1 MASAVSAFLMF
12 EGCCE
17 EALNLYVSTIPDS
30 RIIDIRRYGAGA
42 PGKEG
47 SVMLARASL
56 GGLPLMCN
64 DSSVHHA
71 FTFTP
76 SSSLFVTCRDES
88 EFDKIAGELGKEGA
102 VLMAP
107 ANYGFSRKFTWF
119 NDRFGVSWQLS
130 LE

>member
-1 MASAVSAFLMF
+1 MELSVTPFLMF
-12 EGCCE
+12 EGKCE
-17 EALNLYVSTIPDS
+17 EALNLYVSTIPRS
-30 RIIDIRRYGAGA
+30 RIIDIRKYDVHG

-47 SVMLARASL
+47 SVMLAHASI

-76 SSSLFVTCRDES
+76 SSSLFVTCNS
-88 EFDKIAGELGKEGA
+88 ETEFSEIATGLGKDGQ

-107 ANYGFSRKFTWF
+107 ANYGFSQKFTWF
-119 NDRFGVSWQLS
+119 NDRFGVSWQLN

>member
-1 MASAVSAFLMF
+1 MEHVVSTFLMF
-12 EGCCE
+12 EGHCE
-17 EALNLYVSTIPDS
+17 EALNLYVATIPNS
-30 RIIDIRRYGAGA
+30 RIIDIRRYDAHGQ
-42 PGKEG
+42 GKEG
-47 SVMLARASL
+47 SVMLAHASI

-76 SSSLFVTCRDES
+76 SSSLFVTCKSEA
-88 EFDKIAGELGKEGA
+88 EFDKIAEELGKGGG
-102 VLMAP
+102 VLMPP

-119 NDRFGVSWQLS
+119 NDRFGVSWQLN

>member
-1 MASAVSAFLMF
+1 MEHVVSPFLMF
-12 EGCCE
+12 EGHCE
-17 EALNLYVSTIPDS
+17 EALNLYVSTIPNS
-30 RIIDIRRYGAGA
+30 RIVDIRRYDAHG

-47 SVMLARASL
+47 SVMLAHADI

-76 SSSLFVTCRDES
+76 SSSLFVTCKSEA
-88 EFDKIAGELGKEGA
+88 EFDKIAEELGRGGG

-119 NDRFGVSWQLS
+119 NDRFGVSWQLN
-130 LE
+130 LA